1 MRIGSRRPPLPPWGP
16 DRLAAGPGAGV
27 YTRLMADEDV
37 PAGGPSGV
45 ANVLGRAVR
54 LLRCFTA
61 DDDSLTAREL
71 IERTGLP
78 RATVHRLAGDL
89 VRLGLLSRTV
99 SGRYAMGTL
108 IWELGHLSHIHV
120 RLREVA
126 QVHLTRLYDACGENV
141 LLAVMTTDVPE
152 TAEVMYVG
160 HIRGPRSVPV
170 VAHEGARFPLHA
182 TASGK
187 ALAATQSP
195 AWLDRFLQRP
205 FETETTLTLTDPAR
219 IGEEIARARSR
230 GYAVQREEMTL
241 GGGAVAAA
249 IPSGDDLPPAAI
261 AVAAAVDGWDERR
274 LATLVKVTARAIAK
288 DLRATQP

>member
-1 MRIGSRRPPLPPWGP
+1 MRVSSRRPPLPPWGP
-16 DRLAAGPGAGV
+16 DDASPAGV

-37 PAGGPSGV
+37 PAGGANGV

-54 LLRCFTA
+54 VLRCFNA
-61 DDDSLTAREL
+61 DDDSLSAREL

-89 VRLGLLSRTV
+89 VRLGLLTRTV

-108 IWELGHLSHIHV
+108 IWELGHLTHIHV
-120 RLREVA
+120 RLRETA

-160 HIRGPRSVPV
+160 HIRGPRSVPIA
-170 VAHEGARFPLHA
+170 AHEGARFPLHA

-195 AWLDRFLQRP
+195 AWLDRYLQRR
-205 FETETTLTLTDPAR
+205 FEAETRHTLTDPAR
-219 IGEEIARARSR
+219 LGEEIARARSR
-230 GYAVQREEMTL
+230 GYAVQLEEMTL

-249 IPSGDDLPPAAI
+249 IPSGDDRPAAAI
-261 AVAAAVDGWDERR
+261 AVAASAENWDERR
-274 LATLVKVTARAIAK
+274 LASLIKVTARAIAK
-288 DLRATQP
+288 DLQAAGGA